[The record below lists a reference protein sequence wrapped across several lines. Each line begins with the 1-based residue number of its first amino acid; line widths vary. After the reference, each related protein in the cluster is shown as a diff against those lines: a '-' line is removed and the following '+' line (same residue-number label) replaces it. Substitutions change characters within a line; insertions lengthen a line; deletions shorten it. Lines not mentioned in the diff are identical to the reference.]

1 MEILL
6 KYLKYNCYCIR
17 HYNVQLEYKT
27 WFLCSLNMAS
37 ISWSQMK
44 DHLKNKL
51 GYFMS
56 SPRVE
61 RIILSSTTFPVSE
74 PALEL
79 SLGSHI
85 SSPLR
90 PSNEK
95 VPIPSSRFA
104 TSGSG
109 QSMELLLPRYQL
121 LAYKCVFASNWS
133 HKNEFW
139 DFCENHQE
147 EVLSFPLNL
156 YLWICVLEPER
167 QD

>member
-27 WFLCSLNMAS
+27 QFLCSLNMTS

-44 DHLKNKL
+44 AHLKKKL

-61 RIILSSTTFPVSE
+61 RIILSRTILPFSE
-74 PALEL
+74 LALEL

-85 SSPLR
+85 SSTLR
-90 PSNEK
+90 PSNQK
-95 VPIPSSRFA
+95 VPIPSSRIAISDPDLVNPWNCFSLA
-104 TSGSG
+104 TSDWLTKVYLPQIDLMKMNSG
-109 QSMELLLPRYQL
+109 IFVRTTKRKY
-121 LAYKCVFASNWS
+121 
-133 HKNEFW
+133 
-139 DFCENHQE
+139 
-147 EVLSFPLNL
+147 
-156 YLWICVLEPER
+156 
-167 QD
+167 